1 MHNTGAVVG
10 AERATATEA
19 GEAWVG
25 EGEAAA
31 AAAAVEG
38 AEAGAMAGPVRQ
50 GG

>member
-31 AAAAVEG
+31 AAAVEG